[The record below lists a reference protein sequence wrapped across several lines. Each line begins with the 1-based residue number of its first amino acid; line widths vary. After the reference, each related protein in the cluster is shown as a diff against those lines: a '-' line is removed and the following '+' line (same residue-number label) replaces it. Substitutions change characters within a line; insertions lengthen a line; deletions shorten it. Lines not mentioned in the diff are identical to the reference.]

1 MVVLVGLAAPKV
13 WPLLKPDGTPRP
25 AALDSGNA
33 KKAVGSTLKV
43 STYIVRATPF
53 AETVTSTGTLRADEG
68 VDLQAE
74 TNGKIVAINFTEG
87 RRVKQNDLLVK
98 LNDSD
103 LRATLARATY
113 RKELAQLRERRL
125 AQLLDAKMVTQN
137 DYDTALSDVNVQES
151 EIDLARAQI
160 EKTEI
165 RAPFDGVVG
174 LRYVSTGAYVN
185 ATTRI
190 ATVQRIDRLKIDFAI
205 PEKYIGRIKV
215 GSPVTFSVAGGEG
228 RIAGEIYAFDPFID
242 TGTRTLLIRAI
253 CHNTEGRLLP
263 GTFANVE
270 MTLSEFRD
278 AVLIPAEA
286 VIPGVNEKNVFL
298 LSDGKA
304 ERRMVETGTRTAS
317 TVHILSGLKPGDVV
331 ITSGLQALRA
341 GQSVAPLE
349 SPPSDTSALDHS
361 PAALSATK
369 ASHAAPAAQL

>member
-1 MVVLVGLAAPKV
+1 VVVLGALAAPKV
-13 WPLLKPDGTPRP
+13 WPLLTPDGTPRP
-25 AALDSGNA
+25 VLLDSG
-33 KKAVGSTLKV
+33 KTSKAAGSTLKV
-43 STYIVRATPF
+43 STYTVRATPF

-74 TNGKIVAINFTEG
+74 TNGKIIAINFTEG
-87 RRVKQNDLLVK
+87 RHVKQNDLLVK

-125 AQLLDAKMVTQN
+125 AQLLSAKMVTQN

-185 ATTRI
+185 AATRI

-228 RIAGEIYAFDPFID
+228 RIKGEIYAFDPFID

-253 CHNTEGRLLP
+253 CHNDAGRLLP

-298 LSDGKA
+298 VSDGKA

-317 TVHILSGLKPGDVV
+317 TVHVLSGLKPGDVV

-349 SPPSDTSALDHS
+349 NSASDTSALDQL

-369 ASHAAPAAQL
+369 SPLAGPAAQL

>member
-1 MVVLVGLAAPKV
+1 VVVLGGLAAPKV
-13 WPLLKPDGTPRP
+13 WPLFMPDGTPRL
-25 AALDSGNA
+25 AVLDSSSA
-33 KKAVGSTLKV
+33 KKAGGSTLKV
-43 STYIVRATPF
+43 STYTVRATPF

-74 TNGKIVAINFTEG
+74 TNGKIIAINFTEG
-87 RRVKQNDLLVK
+87 RHVKKNDLLVK

-125 AQLLDAKMVTQN
+125 AQLLSAKMVTQN

-205 PEKYIGRIKV
+205 PEKYIGRLKV

-228 RIAGEIYAFDPFID
+228 RIKGEIYAFDPFID

-253 CHNTEGRLLP
+253 CHNDEGRLLP
-263 GTFANVE
+263 GTFANVA

-317 TVHILSGLKPGDVV
+317 TVHVLSGLKPGDVV

-349 SPPSDTSALDHS
+349 NPAADTSALDHS

-369 ASHAAPAAQL
+369 APLAGPAAQL